1 MVPGSILVVTVPT
14 TVGMS
19 GCISFFFNFLVE
31 NNVLYVFLGLNWFAN
46 KICHA
51 MDLASQS

>member
-1 MVPGSILVVTVPT
+1 
-14 TVGMS
+14 
-19 GCISFFFNFLVE
+19 LVE